1 MQLCVLTRVPYGEH
15 DITNMYRLPN
25 AHESL
30 VTSSLVVG
38 AITMGAGMHADP
50 HTGQRQLASQS
61 PRCVRHSTCAAN
73 TNRRYQSHLKFALHA
88 MLPWAHYPLCRRTSS
103 RSTCSSSI
111 QASSCCALRHARKL
125 RQRMPT
131 AVMMSMTH
139 VFVDSGAFP
148 EGIYSKRHMF
158 TSVHE
163 SVVTRLD
170 LVT

>member
-61 PRCVRHSTCAAN
+61 PRWSLRGTSAS
-73 TNRRYQSHLKFALHA
+73 QSS
-88 MLPWAHYPLCRRTSS
+88 YIGCYIDVTSLS
-103 RSTCSSSI
+103 
-111 QASSCCALRHARKL
+111 KL
-125 RQRMPT
+125 RYIYLY
-131 AVMMSMTH
+131 
-139 VFVDSGAFP
+139 FVAW
-148 EGIYSKRHMF
+148 IIH
-158 TSVHE
+158 
-163 SVVTRLD
+163 
-170 LVT
+170 

>member
-73 TNRRYQSHLKFALHA
+73 TDRRYQSHMEFALHA
-88 MLPWAHYPLCRRTSS
+88 MVALGTLPAM
-103 RSTCSSSI
+103 
-111 QASSCCALRHARKL
+111 Q
-125 RQRMPT
+125 
-131 AVMMSMTH
+131 TH
-139 VFVDSGAFP
+139 LLQPFDVLLVDI
-148 EGIYSKRHMF
+148 GIVLLHCGM
-158 TSVHE
+158 
-163 SVVTRLD
+163 L
-170 LVT
+170 